1 MSKVSNWGQ
10 YPVVEGEIKAFRGQ
24 EVKDNTPWIPR
35 GMGRCYGDAS
45 LGQRMLS
52 NLKLN
57 RMLSFDPESGL
68 LECESGVTFED
79 LLHVFLP
86 RGWFPPVTPGTKY
99 VTMGGALAADVHG
112 KNHHVEG
119 AISRYIQSFELLTP
133 KGEILTCSRERH
145 SDVFWATVGGMGLT
159 GFIKSLVIQ
168 LKSVESSYISMQS
181 VKAANLDEIL
191 ELFDE
196 FERATY
202 SVAWIDCMA
211 SGKKMGRS
219 ILMKGE
225 HTKKVELPDKI
236 KTLPLTVLHKQNLNV
251 PIHLPSFT
259 LNPLTVR
266 AFNFFYYHKQFASI
280 KQNIATYDSFF
291 YPLDAIHN
299 WNRIYG
305 KKGFAQYQLVIP
317 KSNGQKGLEKIL
329 KKISQSGLGS
339 FLAVLKLMGHDESQ
353 GMLSFPM
360 EGYTLALDFP
370 ISRKLFPFLDKLDQM
385 VVDLGGRIYLAKDAR
400 LSAHMLAPMYP
411 RLDKFREVLE
421 KTGSKNRLSSAQS
434 KRLKIIHN

>member
-1 MSKVSNWGQ
+1 MRKVSNWGN
-10 YPVVEGEIKAFRGQ
+10 YPVVEGKMKAFREQ
-24 EVKDNTPWIPR
+24 EVQDDSSWIPR

-45 LGQRMLS
+45 LGQLMLS

-57 RMLSFDPESGL
+57 RMLSFDPQSGL
-68 LECESGVTFED
+68 LECESGVTFDD
-79 LLHVFLP
+79 LLQVFLP
-86 RGWFPPVTPGTKY
+86 KGWFPPVTPGTKY

-119 AISRYIQSFELLTP
+119 AISRYIRSFKLLTP
-133 KGEILTCSRERH
+133 EGEMLTCSRERH
-145 SDVFWATVGGMGLT
+145 SDIFWATAGGMGLT
-159 GFIKSLVIQ
+159 GFVKSLVIQ
-168 LKSVESSYISMQS
+168 LKPVESSYISMQS

-225 HTKKVELPDKI
+225 HISKVDFPDKL
-236 KTLPLTVLHKQNLNV
+236 KKHPLEVLHKQNLNV
-251 PIHLPSFT
+251 PVYFPSFT

-266 AFNFFYYHKQFASI
+266 AFNFFYYHKQLAGI
-280 KQNIATYDSFF
+280 RQNITTYDSFF

-305 KKGFAQYQLVIP
+305 KKGFTQYQLVIP
-317 KSNGQKGLEKIL
+317 KSNGQKGLQQIL
-329 KKISQSGLGS
+329 KRISQSGLGS

-370 ISRKLFPFLDKLDQM
+370 VSRKLFPFLDELDQM

-400 LSAHMLAPMYP
+400 LSAQMLAPMYP
-411 RLDKFREVLE
+411 RLDEFRQVLE
-421 KTGSKNRLSSAQS
+421 RTGSKGRLSSVQA
-434 KRLKIIHN
+434 KRLKIIPN